1 MRYVLEVV
9 DVLLGEGHLYS
20 PVLIEIFQT
29 LVRDLFLLVF
39 FLLRD
44 YGFLVGIFS
53 FPQDRVVF
61 SDKGLGR
68 LVVGEL
74 KVVLVGFS
82 H

>member
-9 DVLLGEGHLYS
+9 DVLLGERHLYS

-39 FLLRD
+39 FLMRD

-53 FPQDRVVF
+53 F
-61 SDKGLGR
+61 S
-68 LVVGEL
+68 
-74 KVVLVGFS
+74 
-82 H
+82 